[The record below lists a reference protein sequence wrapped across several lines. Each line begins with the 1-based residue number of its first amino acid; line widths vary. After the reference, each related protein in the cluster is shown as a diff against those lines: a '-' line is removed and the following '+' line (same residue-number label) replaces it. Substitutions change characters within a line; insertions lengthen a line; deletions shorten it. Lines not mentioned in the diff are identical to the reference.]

1 MNTSKSLLAVLA
13 AAFLFAATVSG
24 QEAARPSVPAT
35 PPAAPAPATPQT
47 GPLAPA
53 RTLSPI
59 QAELQAVVGGIK
71 AKMQA
76 GAKTE
81 ADLAEPM
88 KGFDAILT
96 KHKGE
101 APEELSFVLFMKA
114 MLYVQ
119 VLHAPDKAAAVIEQ
133 IKTDFPG
140 TQMAAKA
147 DGMLESLRSLK
158 EAERLQSLLV
168 AGAVFPDFEEKSLTG
183 EPLSAAKYK
192 GQVVLVDFW
201 ATWCPPCVAELP
213 NVVAAYQKYHDK
225 GLEIIGVSLDKDE
238 AKLKE
243 FIAAKGMPWAQ
254 YFDGQGWGN
263 KLARKYGINS
273 IPATILIGRDG
284 KIIARDLRG
293 AELEAELERQFGK

>member
-1 MNTSKSLLAVLA
+1 MI
-13 AAFLFAATVSG
+13 
-24 QEAARPSVPAT
+24 RR
-35 PPAAPAPATPQT
+35 
-47 GPLAPA
+47 A
-53 RTLSPI
+53 RT
-59 QAELQAVVGGIK
+59 
-71 AKMQA
+71 
-76 GAKTE
+76 
-81 ADLAEPM
+81 
-88 KGFDAILT
+88 
-96 KHKGE
+96 
-101 APEELSFVLFMKA
+101 
-114 MLYVQ
+114 
-119 VLHAPDKAAAVIEQ
+119 
-133 IKTDFPG
+133 
-140 TQMAAKA
+140 
-147 DGMLESLRSLK
+147 
-158 EAERLQSLLV
+158 
-168 AGAVFPDFEEKSLTG
+168 
-183 EPLSAAKYK
+183 SAA
-192 GQVVLVDFW
+192 